1 MPAASAAGADACDC
15 PGSYTAGFPLHPF
28 STSCAIL
35 TTCLHVATAP
45 LGANTPSLS
54 EQLCVATC
62 HCCSVGFSSIFRF
75 FRHSQMRHLM
85 MDGYGAVVIE
95 SGA

>member
-28 STSCAIL
+28 STSCASL
-35 TTCLHVATAP
+35 TTCLHVATVP

-54 EQLCVATC
+54 EQLCVATLPLL
-62 HCCSVGFSSIFRF
+62 FSGVL
-75 FRHSQMRHLM
+75 QHLPLFPSCANAASD
-85 MDGYGAVVIE
+85 DGRIRRG
-95 SGA
+95 GH